1 MIAYL
6 RRRLEERST
15 WAAIGAAVT
24 GASVLVTPYSWIV
37 IAAGVIGVLVPSPGK
52 REPEE

>member
-6 RRRLEERST
+6 ERRLKEKST

-24 GASVLVTPYSWIV
+24 GAATLPAPYSWIV
-37 IAAGVIGVLVPSPGK
+37 ILLASIGVLVPTKGRGDCP
-52 REPEE
+52 